1 MSKLLYLIR
10 HGHALHNE
18 LFQKIGVQAFRVPEV
33 IDSPLT
39 ETGLTQA
46 KTLGED
52 WHNKNDIELVL
63 VSPLT
68 RCLET
73 AVNIFDPMTPIV
85 CQEFLREFPIGEDTC
100 NMRSDTNFLRDK
112 YPTIDFK
119 EINLLTDSLWTEER
133 EPIEGLDKRI
143 IQMIEYIKRRPEKKI
158 AIVSHASF
166 IGHFKDNHI
175 AYIENGE
182 QELKHCYPYEYKLD

>member
-18 LFQKIGVQAFRVPEV
+18 LFQNIGVQAFRLPEV

-39 ETGLTQA
+39 DTGIKQA
-46 KTLGED
+46 QDLGGDWLNKT
-52 WHNKNDIELVL
+52 DIELVL
-63 VSPLT
+63 VSPLS

-73 AVNIFDPMTPIV
+73 AINVFDHTTPII

-112 YPTIDFK
+112 YPVIDFK
-119 EINLLTDSLWTEER
+119 DINLLTDSLWTEER
-133 EPIEGLDKRI
+133 EPIEGLDKRVQ
-143 IQMIEYIKRRPEKKI
+143 QMIEYIKRRPEKKI

-182 QELKHCYPYEYKLD
+182 QELKHCFPYEYRLD